1 MFIVLRIYDL
11 WFLSVR
17 IAPEKGSKRLV
28 PPQPKS
34 PLSYLAL
41 ELQGWQGSRSSRDS
55 INQMVDYKK
64 NPHGQCGDYS
74 QGHSNQIPIV

>member
-1 MFIVLRIYDL
+1 MFIVLRFHDL

-17 IAPEKGSKRLV
+17 VAPEKGSKRLV
-28 PPQPKS
+28 PPPKL

-55 INQMVDYKK
+55 ISQMVDYKK
-64 NPHGQCGDYS
+64 NPHG
-74 QGHSNQIPIV
+74 